1 MNKPSPLVPQG
12 SFEAQ
17 AQGKSHVRI
26 AVFTILAIHVVVL
39 GGLLIL
45 GCKREE
51 KPADPALSPVPTDL
65 SAVQPFTNAPDPFP
79 SNPPALPPPDTSL
92 VSTTP
97 PSVLPPALPPS
108 NIGILPPANNY
119 PDAGPATEHTIVPR
133 DTFARLATKY
143 GVSVKAIQAA
153 NAGVNPAKLKV
164 GQKVIIPA
172 KSAAALSAG
181 SAAAPSVGTDSY
193 TVKSG
198 DTLSKIAKAQDTTV
212 REVQKLNGM
221 STTQIKVGQKLK
233 MPPHAAAAPVT
244 VPPAGVLPPPAL

>member
-51 KPADPALSPVPTDL
+51 KPADTAIIPPPSDT
-65 SAVQPFTNAPDPFP
+65 SAVQPFIPAPDPFP
-79 SNPPALPPPDTSL
+79 SNPPPAAPSNTSL
-92 VSTTP
+92 VST
-97 PSVLPPALPPS
+97 SLPPPLPPS
-108 NIGILPPANNY
+108 NVGILPPANNY
-119 PDAGPATEHTIVPR
+119 PDAPAAEHVIVPR
-133 DTFARLATKY
+133 DTFATLATKY
-143 GVSVKAIQAA
+143 GVTVKAIQAA
-153 NAGVNPAKLKV
+153 NTGVNPTKLKI

-172 KSAAALSAG
+172 KSVTALSAG
-181 SAAAPSVGTDSY
+181 MPAASAAADSY
-193 TVKSG
+193 SVKSG
-198 DTLSKIAKAQDTTV
+198 DTLSKIAKAHATTV
-212 REVQKLNGM
+212 KEVQKLNGL

-233 MPPHAAAAPVT
+233 LPPHAATAPVA
-244 VPPAGVLPPPAL
+244 VPPGPGILPPPAQ